1 MPPHSHHHSHSHS
14 QRPHSQ
20 HRHGHGL
27 AATEDSGSRLGWAF
41 FLNLGFTIIEFIG
54 GWLTNSTAIMAD
66 AIHDLGD
73 SLALGSG
80 WLLYKLGKKA
90 PTAHYT
96 YGYRRLSLF
105 GALLN
110 CFILI
115 GGSVWILAEAMP
127 RLSEPVMPLTEG
139 MMALAVLGILVNG
152 FAAYKLSG
160 GKTLNERVLNW
171 HLLED
176 VLGWV
181 AVLLAALVMHFV
193 DWPIIDPLLS
203 IAFTLF
209 ILFNVLRNLR
219 STARLFF
226 QAVPDTNLLTQIEQ
240 RLLTQPQVREVHHLH
255 LWSLDG
261 EQHVLSAH
269 LVVELEELS
278 QYQQLKSQVEH
289 LLSDFS
295 LLNTTIEIELATE
308 ACRDR
313 RD

>member
-1 MPPHSHHHSHSHS
+1 M
-14 QRPHSQ
+14 
-20 HRHGHGL
+20 
-27 AATEDSGSRLGWAF
+27 
-41 FLNLGFTIIEFIG
+41 EFIG

-115 GGSVWILAEAMP
+115 AGSVWILAEAIP

-139 MMALAVLGILVNG
+139 MMALAVLGITVNG

-226 QAVPDTNLLTQIEQ
+226 QAVPDTALLAQIEQ

-278 QYQQLKSQVEH
+278 QYQQLKSQVEQ

-313 RD
+313 RH

>member
-1 MPPHSHHHSHSHS
+1 MTTN
-14 QRPHSQ
+14 R
-20 HRHGHGL
+20 RNFIKKTAAGAAGL
-27 AATEDSGSRLGWAF
+27 TLGGAVTNISASSYKRIIGANERLNVAIAGLGRRLGAF
-41 FLNLGFTIIEFIG
+41 V
-54 GWLTNSTAIMAD
+54 
-66 AIHDLGD
+66 
-73 SLALGSG
+73 
-80 WLLYKLGKKA
+80 
-90 PTAHYT
+90 P
-96 YGYRRLSLF
+96 
-105 GALLN
+105 
-110 CFILI
+110 
-115 GGSVWILAEAMP
+115 
-127 RLSEPVMPLTEG
+127 PV
-139 MMALAVLGILVNG
+139 ALAGSNVKLVYLCDVMQSQMQKAAQRFASVIDYKPKLEEDIRKILDDPEIDLIIN
-152 FAAYKLSG
+152 A
-160 GKTLNERVLNW
+160 TPDHW
-171 HLLED
+171 HA
-176 VLGWV
+176 LGWV

-226 QAVPDTNLLTQIEQ
+226 QAVPDTALLAQIEQ

-278 QYQQLKSQVEH
+278 QYQQLKSQVEL

-313 RD
+313 RH